1 MSRRWTRPRLLVAL
15 AGAVG
20 LGLAG
25 CQAKVFYLPETGAG
39 TGDWKPG
46 GGGAAGSSYAVQELL
61 PPLQLL
67 WQQNLDGM
75 PVGGVIFSGHL
86 ALQLTT
92 SPTLFAFDRRSGR
105 LLGKHGI
112 DEEVCAPPAL
122 ADHLL
127 FYGELGKKPI
137 LGAYDRR
144 NLDRR
149 WKREDYHCSHLV
161 ARGDTLLTVSEAG
174 EILALNT
181 GDGAE
186 FWELALDERIRT
198 GAALGAGSAF
208 VGTGAGELVA
218 VRLEDGV
225 EQWRQQLDAG
235 VRTRPL
241 FAAGTVYAGSAAGT
255 VYALDA
261 GTGAVMWRRPLGQ
274 LLTDGF
280 AWSPGLLAVG
290 SVDRNLYGLD
300 PDSGELVWSFATA
313 GVLRGSP
320 AATDGSIYCG
330 SGDGYVYA
338 IDTATGGM
346 QWRFEVDG
354 PVYAPVSIGERMIAI
369 ATENKSVYVFG
380 RP

>member
-1 MSRRWTRPRLLVAL
+1 MSGLRIRPRLLVAL
-15 AGAVG
+15 AGTILV
-20 LGLAG
+20 LAG
-25 CQAKVFYLPETGAG
+25 CQSKVFYLPETGAG
-39 TGDWKPG
+39 TSDWKQAG
-46 GGGAAGSSYAVQELL
+46 GGPAGRSYVVQELL

-105 LLGKHGI
+105 LLGKRGI
-112 DEEVCAPPAL
+112 DEEVCAPPVL
-122 ADHLL
+122 AGDLV

-137 LGAYDRR
+137 LGAYDRHD
-144 NLDRR
+144 LDRR
-149 WKREDYHCSHLV
+149 WKREGGCSHFV
-161 ARGDTLLTVSEAG
+161 VRGDTLVTASEAG
-174 EILALNT
+174 DVLALNT
-181 GDGAE
+181 GDGE
-186 FWELALDERIRT
+186 ELWELALDERLRT
-198 GAALGAGSAF
+198 GPTLGAGLAF
-208 VGTGAGELVA
+208 VGTGSGELVA

-241 FAAGTVYAGSAAGT
+241 FVAGTVYAGSAAGT
-255 VYALDA
+255 VYAFDA
-261 GTGAVMWRRPLGQ
+261 GSGAVRWLRPLGQ

-300 PDSGELVWSFATA
+300 PESGELAWSFATD

-330 SGDGYVYA
+330 SGDGHVYA
-338 IDTATGGM
+338 IDPATGGM
-346 QWRFEVDG
+346 LWRFEVDG

-369 ATENKSVYVFG
+369 ATESKSVYVFG
-380 RP
+380 RL